1 MLGMKNKKV
10 EKQEQLKNSAQVA
23 AERLRTCNSVELPK
37 LNSELVSRL
46 ADPPLGSAVCKYD
59 DDFDFVCN
67 MIEEFDPNT
76 IDVSDLMP
84 LIVKSTRDSSDALIL
99 PYKEANNKS
108 IQNTIISDEEDETIE
123 ESEEESRI
131 LKCCNLKGVL

>member
-23 AERLRTCNSVELPK
+23 AERLRTCNSMELPK

-84 LIVKSTRDSSDALIL
+84 LIVKSTQDSSDALIL

-108 IQNTIISDEEDETIE
+108 IQSTIISDEEDETIE
-123 ESEEESRI
+123 ESEEESESQDFEM
-131 LKCCNLKGVL
+131 L

>member
-123 ESEEESRI
+123 ESEEESESSDFEM
-131 LKCCNLKGVL
+131 L

>member
-46 ADPPLGSAVCKYD
+46 AYPPLGSAVCKYD

-123 ESEEESRI
+123 ESEEESESSDFEM
-131 LKCCNLKGVL
+131 L